1 MKKIALTFLMF
12 IVVLP
17 TVFATDSPPF
27 RFGLKASPNISW
39 MRPETRDYESE
50 GLRLG
55 FSYGAI
61 ADFHLGGNYS
71 LSTGLNITYTGG
83 KLSYPVEEGRKER
96 TYRLQYVELP
106 LAVKMRTQEIGY
118 ITYYG
123 KFGFGAGANLRA
135 TADDRL
141 ANVTEEDVDI
151 KGDTPLMRASLIIGA
166 GIEYSLGG
174 NTALLAGLTFNNGF
188 TNVLQGR
195 NEVSD
200 RKKSAVANYL
210 QVTLG
215 VMF

>member
-1 MKKIALTFLMF
+1 MKKIVFTFLIM
-12 IVVLP
+12 VVVMP
-17 TVFATDSPPF
+17 TLLASDTPPF

-39 MRPETRDYESE
+39 MRPETRDYESQ
-50 GLRLG
+50 GARMG

-61 ADFHLGGNYS
+61 GDFHLGGNYA

-83 KLSYPVEEGRKER
+83 RLSYPVDEGRKER
-96 TYRLQYVELP
+96 TYKLQYLELP
-106 LAVKMRTQEIGY
+106 LTVKMRTDEIGY

-141 ANVTEEDVDI
+141 ANITEEDVDI
-151 KGDTPLMRASLIIGA
+151 KRDTPLMRASLIIGL

-174 NTALLAGLTFNNGF
+174 NTALVGGLTFNNGF

-200 RKKSAVANYL
+200 RKKSAVSNYL
-210 QVTLG
+210 EITFG